1 MGRRSDHTREQL
13 RAMIVVEG
21 HRQMA
26 EVGFFHFSAREVAK
40 RIGYSI
46 GTLYNVF
53 GSLDQLML
61 AINGMTLDLWR
72 DYLELRLEAAGED
85 RLKAL
90 VEAYFEFAIVNR
102 HAWAALY
109 DHRLPEGEPMP
120 EYYEAKIAALTD
132 IVVAEIEAALP
143 PEKRDAAVR
152 LAPSLLASVHGHCA
166 LTLTGTLSL
175 LHLEDPCAAAYDRVR
190 EALAE
195 A

>member
-1 MGRRSDHTREQL
+1 
-13 RAMIVVEG
+13 
-21 HRQMA
+21 
-26 EVGFFHFSAREVAK
+26 
-40 RIGYSI
+40 
-46 GTLYNVF
+46 
-53 GSLDQLML
+53 ML

-109 DHRLPEGEPMP
+109 DHRLPEGEAMP
-120 EYYEAKIAALTD
+120 AYYEEKIAALTG
-132 IVVAEIEAALP
+132 IVVAEIAAALP
-143 PEKRDAAVR
+143 PEKADAAAR

-175 LHLEDPCAAAYDRVR
+175 LHLEDPCAAAYARVR

>member
-1 MGRRSDHTREQL
+1 
-13 RAMIVVEG
+13 MIVVEG
-21 HRQMA
+21 HRQLA
-26 EVGFFHFSAREVAK
+26 DVGFFHFSAREVAK

-61 AINGMTLDLWR
+61 AINGMTLDQWR
-72 DYLELRLEAAGED
+72 DYLELRLEHAGED
-85 RLKAL
+85 RIRAL

-102 HAWAALY
+102 HSWAALY

-120 EYYEAKIAALTD
+120 DFYARKVAALTA
-132 IVVAEIEAALP
+132 IVIEEIAAALP
-143 PEKRDAAVR
+143 PEKAEAAAR

-166 LTLTGTLSL
+166 LTLNGTLSL
-175 LHLEDPCAAAYDRVR
+175 LDLDEPCEAAYARVR

>member
-13 RAMIVVEG
+13 RDMIVVEG
-21 HRQMA
+21 HRQLA

-53 GSLDQLML
+53 GNLDQLML

-72 DYLELRLEAAGED
+72 DYLLLRLDHASGD
-85 RLKAL
+85 RLRTL

-109 DHRLPEGEPMP
+109 DHRLPEGAPMP
-120 EYYEAKIAALTD
+120 AFYSEKVRALTA
-132 IVVAEIEAALP
+132 IVIDEVAAALP
-143 PEKRDAAVR
+143 PGKQTVAAQ
-152 LAPSLLASVHGHCA
+152 LTPSLLAGVHGHCV

-175 LHLEDPCAAAYDRVR
+175 LDLGEPFEAAYARVR
-190 EALAE
+190 EALA
-195 A
+195 AA

>member
-21 HRQMA
+21 HRQLA

-85 RLKAL
+85 RLRAL

-109 DHRLPEGEPMP
+109 DHRLPEGEPIP
-120 EYYEAKIAALTD
+120 VYYEEKIAALTG
-132 IVVAEIEAALP
+132 IVIAEIAAALP
-143 PEKRDAAVR
+143 PEKADAADR
-152 LAPSLLASVHGHCA
+152 LAPSLLACVHGHCA

-175 LHLEDPCAAAYDRVR
+175 LHLDQPCEAAYARVR